1 MSKICPIC
9 NKEWPD
15 DFMACPIDGTG
26 LISKPQQSEGFRLNL
41 GDANAISGGVNM
53 SDNHSVSNNTVNNT
67 TSNVDSHNI
76 ITNNITN
83 NTSTVN
89 NINLHRT
96 ESEVLHDREIEFIKI
111 VRDAFVNGILD
122 HDSAN
127 MLERERIHIG
137 LDEERAKRIIES
149 IRNEFLSSQQATL
162 SPAQT
167 FIVKQVIQY
176 IKANQTEN
184 ISRQIPRLEAIVKN
198 TRNEEVQ
205 YLYYLSLAAVSPFKI
220 IKEFESHS
228 ADNYWQTFWA
238 YIAYTKQCMFKKAE
252 DALFKLS
259 CYSQYP
265 EENIILLSAVGA
277 MRDFGSESALE
288 FISSVK
294 GEYSTFLEDY
304 VIAIFYLIE
313 PESISIDETNKS
325 FIEFYLKNLLQF
337 EDIEEQSKL
346 YNLRLLNVGTNTFK
360 LAMILKSNLEISLNE
375 AKVLMECCP
384 IDIIKKQTKN
394 QLEPKLRLI
403 EETGATAEIVDL

>member
-1 MSKICPIC
+1 MKICPIC

-15 DFMACPIDGTG
+15 EFMACPLDGTT
-26 LISKPQQSEGFRLNL
+26 LIPKPQQPPGFNLNL

-53 SDNHSVSNNTVNNT
+53 SDNHSVNNNTVNNN
-67 TSNVDSHNI
+67 TSNVDSHNV

-89 NINLHRT
+89 NINLHKT

-127 MLERERIHIG
+127 MLERERIRIG
-137 LDEERAKRIIES
+137 LDEARAKGLIES
-149 IRNEFLSSQQATL
+149 IRNESLTSQQTTL
-162 SPAQT
+162 SPAQI
-167 FIVKQVIQY
+167 FLVKQVVQF
-176 IKANQTEN
+176 IKTNQPDK
-184 ISRQIPRLEAIVKN
+184 IARQIPRLEAVIKN

-205 YLYYLSLAAVSPFKI
+205 YLYYLSLAAVDPTKL
-220 IKEFESHS
+220 IKEFESFS

-238 YIAYTKQCMFKKAE
+238 YIAYTKQCVFKKAE

-259 CYSQYP
+259 RYSQYP
-265 EENIILLSAVGA
+265 EENITLLSAVGA
-277 MRDFGSESALE
+277 MREFGSESARG
-288 FISSVK
+288 FISSIT
-294 GEYSTFLEDY
+294 GQYSTFLENF

-325 FIEFYLKNLLQF
+325 FIEFYFKNLLQF

-346 YNLRLLNVGTNTFK
+346 YNLRLLSVGTNTFK

-384 IDIIKKQTKN
+384 IDIIKKQTKK
-394 QLEPKLRLI
+394 QLETKLRLI
-403 EETGATAEIVDL
+403 EEAGATAEIVEL

>member
-1 MSKICPIC
+1 MSKICPKC

-15 DFMACPIDGTG
+15 EFMACPLDGTS
-26 LISKPQQSEGFRLNL
+26 LIPKPQQPAGFSLNL

-53 SDNHSVSNNTVNNT
+53 SDNHSVSNNTVNTT
-67 TSNVDSHNI
+67 TSNVDSHNV

-89 NINLHRT
+89 NINLQKS
-96 ESEVLHDREIEFIKI
+96 ESEVLHDREIDFIKI

-127 MLERERIHIG
+127 MLERERIRIG
-137 LDEERAKRIIES
+137 LDEDRAKGLIES
-149 IRNEFLSSQQATL
+149 IRNELLSSQQSTL

-167 FIVKQVIQY
+167 FLVKQVIQF
-176 IKANQTEN
+176 IKTNQPEK
-184 ISRQIPRLEAIVKN
+184 IARQIPRLEAVVKN
-198 TRNEEVQ
+198 TRDEEVQ
-205 YLYYLSLAAVSPFKI
+205 CLYYLSLAAVSPLKL
-220 IKEFESHS
+220 IKEFESFS

-238 YIAYTKQCMFKKAE
+238 YIAYTKQCVFKKAE

-259 CYSQYP
+259 RYSQYP

-277 MRDFGSESALE
+277 MREFGSESALE
-288 FISSVK
+288 FISSIT
-294 GEYSTFLEDY
+294 GQYSTFLEDF

-325 FIEFYLKNLLQF
+325 FVEFYLKNLLQF

-360 LAMILKSNLEISLNE
+360 LAMILKSSLEISLNE
-375 AKVLMECCP
+375 AKALMECCP
-384 IDIIKKQTKN
+384 IDIIKKQTKK
-394 QLEPKLRLI
+394 QLEPKLKLI
-403 EETGATAEIVDL
+403 EDAGATAEIVEL